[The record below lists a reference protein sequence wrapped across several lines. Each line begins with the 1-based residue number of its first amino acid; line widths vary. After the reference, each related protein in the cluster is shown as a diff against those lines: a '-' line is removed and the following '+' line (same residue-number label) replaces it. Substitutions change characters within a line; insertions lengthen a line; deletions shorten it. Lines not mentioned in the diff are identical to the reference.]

1 MKLNNLIKEKKS
13 YLCVGLDP
21 DPSKIKNG
29 QTIFDFCQ
37 NIIEETLP
45 YTVAYKINTAFFESM
60 GWRGWRL
67 MTNIVDYLKTKNV
80 FVIADAKRGDIENTS
95 RYYAKAFFEELNC
108 DAVTVNP
115 YMGYDSLKPF
125 LDYENKTTIILSLTS
140 NEGAGDFQLNEMTNG
155 NFLFEDVIKCSQNW
169 DKKGDV
175 MYVVG
180 ATKSEY
186 LDYIRKI
193 APNDFLL
200 VPGVGAQGGTLKEVS
215 EKLLTDDCG
224 LLVNMSRS
232 IMYSEN
238 PGKEAKKIQKEMED
252 YLLWRSLKENQD
264 TSLEVMNNL

>member
-1 MKLNNLIKEKKS
+1 MTLNNLKKSIKEKNS

-21 DPSKIKNG
+21 DPTKMVKG
-29 QTIFDFCQ
+29 TTIYDFCT
-37 NIIEETLP
+37 NIIDDTLP
-45 YTVAYKINTAFFESM
+45 YAVAYKINTAFFESM

-67 MTNIVDYLKTKNV
+67 MENLIDYLKTKDV
-80 FVIADAKRGDIENTS
+80 FVIADAKRGDIGNTS
-95 RYYAKAFFEELNC
+95 KFYAKAFFEELNC

-125 LDYENKTTIILSLTS
+125 LDYTDKTTIILSLTS
-140 NEGAGDFQLNEMTNG
+140 NEGSGDFQKSEMSNG

-169 DKKGDV
+169 NRNGDV

-186 LDYIRKI
+186 LDYIRRF

-200 VPGVGAQGGTLKEVS
+200 VPGVGAQGGSLKEVS
-215 EKLLTDDCG
+215 EKLLTEDCN

-232 IMYSEN
+232 IIYSEN
-238 PGKEAKKIQKEMED
+238 VKEEARKIQQEMET
-252 YLLWRSLKENQD
+252 YLNS
-264 TSLEVMNNL
+264 VYA

>member
-1 MKLNNLIKEKKS
+1 MKLQNLIKQKNS

-21 DPSKIKNG
+21 NQGMLKQG
-29 QTIFDFCQ
+29 QTIYDFCT
-37 NIIEETLP
+37 NIIDQTLP

-67 MTNIVDYLKTKNV
+67 MNNIIDYLKTKDV

-95 RYYAKAFFEELNC
+95 KYYAKAFFEELDC

-115 YMGYDSLKPF
+115 YMGYDSIKPF
-125 LDYENKTTIILSLTS
+125 LEYENKTTIILSLTS

-186 LDYIRKI
+186 LDYVRKI

-200 VPGVGAQGGTLKEVS
+200 VPGVGAQGGSLKEVS
-215 EKLLTDDCG
+215 EKLLTENCD
-224 LLVNMSRS
+224 LLINMSRS
-232 IMYSEN
+232 ILYSEN
-238 PGKEAKKIQKEMED
+238 PGEEAKKVQKEMEQ
-252 YLLWRSLKENQD
+252 YLLG
-264 TSLEVMNNL
+264 VYA